1 MLLMEIAMYSAI
13 QQLLGVILTLMRH
26 VPGDGQWTMATLSF
40 LSRISY
46 SESWDLVTYPATFQG
61 ANIHN
66 CSKETISHTTGRK
79 VTGSLLCMFLL
90 CMKLP
95 QLLGIVLIPGV
106 IQPLLPNSSLAV
118 WISDQ
123 APVVS
128 CDFSWGDVNGQL
140 ITQTG

>member
-26 VPGDGQWTMATLSF
+26 VPGDSQWTMATLSF

-79 VTGSLLCMFLL
+79 VT
-90 CMKLP
+90 
-95 QLLGIVLIPGV
+95 
-106 IQPLLPNSSLAV
+106 
-118 WISDQ
+118 
-123 APVVS
+123 
-128 CDFSWGDVNGQL
+128 
-140 ITQTG
+140 